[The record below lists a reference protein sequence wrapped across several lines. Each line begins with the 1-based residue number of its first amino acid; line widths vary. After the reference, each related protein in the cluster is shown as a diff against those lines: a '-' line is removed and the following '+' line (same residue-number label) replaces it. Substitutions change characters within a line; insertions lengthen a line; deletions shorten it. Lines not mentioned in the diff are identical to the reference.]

1 MRLMASI
8 PRPSIILF
16 DNDGTLVPSHEVAN
30 PAIQA
35 AFTIFCAE
43 RGIDAPVP
51 TDERI
56 RELTGQPG
64 EVFYRA
70 LLPDGH
76 QDLSADL
83 RAFCLDREVKEM
95 LHHARFYDGLGEMLA
110 LLRARRVRLVLAS
123 HGGERY
129 IGAVAQRLGYDAL
142 FDRIY
147 YHGRDGLFTKG
158 GMANKALSELG
169 GPPALFVG
177 DRRADL
183 EAAREAGI
191 SFVGCLYGY
200 GSREELAGSDLLV
213 SNPSALADYLIDLTS
228 C

>member
-1 MRLMASI
+1 MKSFPA
-8 PRPSIILF
+8 PAIIIF

-35 AFTIFCAE
+35 AFADFCE
-43 RGIDAPVP
+43 KRRIDASVP

-70 LLPDGH
+70 LLPAEH
-76 QDLSADL
+76 QSLASEL
-83 RAFCLDREVKEM
+83 RSFCLDREVVEM
-95 LHHARFYDGLGEMLA
+95 LRRARFYDGIVEMLRELQSRGV
-110 LLRARRVRLVLAS
+110 LLALAS

-129 IGAVAQRLGYDAL
+129 IGAVAQRLGYGAI

-147 YHGRDGLFTKG
+147 FHGRDGLLTKG
-158 GMANKALSELG
+158 AMARRAMGELG
-169 GPPALFVG
+169 ASTGLFVG

-183 EAAREAGI
+183 EAAREVGMGFA
-191 SFVGCLYGY
+191 GCLYGY
-200 GSREELAGSDLLV
+200 GSREELEG
-213 SNPSALADYLIDLTS
+213 ADYLLRSPTDLASCLLDLTS
-228 C
+228 S